1 MQPTEISKHAES
13 AVAFEEAAHRIFAKY
28 EGSPSRIITLHASK
42 NALGALSIAQ
52 ENLFAQALGCTQ
64 HSYYRAAHVL
74 AWAAFMDFL
83 QEKLDSDGLL
93 ALHVARPAYAKYAT
107 LDDLRDWVRD
117 HDFITISKEL
127 SLITKS
133 KMKTLH
139 GLLSQRNECAH
150 PGTVEPTM
158 NETLGYI
165 SKLLGYIKE
174 IQPKTL

>member
-1 MQPTEISKHAES
+1 
-13 AVAFEEAAHRIFAKY
+13 
-28 EGSPSRIITLHASK
+28 
-42 NALGALSIAQ
+42 
-52 ENLFAQALGCTQ
+52 
-64 HSYYRAAHVL
+64 
-74 AWAAFMDFL
+74 MDFL